1 MDVRPGRGA
10 GHVCLGAA
18 GAALIAAVAVVSA
31 DVHHIPLAVA
41 VASVHV
47 GRADA
52 VALHRAVGNFDG
64 HASAILLQLIPEFG
78 DSHHRAAGAL
88 ALYHARPGLQAIKG
102 AAIAACARD
111 IRHGVGKLC
120 RLVGAAPLG
129 CAGAV
134 PACAVDVDVCKLK
147 GIVPVLA
154 HLHAALGGL
163 VAQRGRYCPRASDGQ
178 IQLDAAALR
187 YGAGDGLVSALGGD
201 GAARLNRHGQGVV
214 GQGQGLGAAVFRLY
228 RLCGRATAER
238 GGDGPLS
245 VVGQGRRKAAAR
257 SHAAHALLA
266 VREDDGAARLGMH
279 HYPGQHD
286 AAHRRSVRRRAGDGQ
301 GGVGT
306 HYSSRLVSA
315 FFCFFCGG
323 LCLFPCNVSPCN
335 IT

>member
-1 MDVRPGRGA
+1 MAIAATDVKARARRAEVPVIARVRCVITGRGCGDKHREAAVCLDLECGRPAIGRNADRRAIAAVAELGWVQDDVQAVAVVVAAIAPVPHVIPQALDIAVLRAAVGGPAALIGAGVIRHRIGIAHREGAAARTASIADFCLTVPVGELDDVQQPERKPHSKITLPDGRAEAVDVRPGRGA

-134 PACAVDVDVCKLK
+134 PACAVDVDVCKL
-147 GIVPVLA
+147 
-154 HLHAALGGL
+154 
-163 VAQRGRYCPRASDGQ
+163 RG
-178 IQLDAAALR
+178 
-187 YGAGDGLVSALGGD
+187 
-201 GAARLNRHGQGVV
+201 
-214 GQGQGLGAAVFRLY
+214 
-228 RLCGRATAER
+228 
-238 GGDGPLS
+238 
-245 VVGQGRRKAAAR
+245 
-257 SHAAHALLA
+257 
-266 VREDDGAARLGMH
+266 
-279 HYPGQHD
+279 
-286 AAHRRSVRRRAGDGQ
+286 
-301 GGVGT
+301 
-306 HYSSRLVSA
+306 
-315 FFCFFCGG
+315 
-323 LCLFPCNVSPCN
+323 
-335 IT
+335 